1 MASNWW
7 LGGAASAAVVSILVA
22 CAPAAEVTGASSDR
36 VSTTSFD
43 KNDVVSDAA
52 LTDKDALTATQI
64 QAFLDKTPWNTKSVL
79 ASYTE
84 DGQSAAQ
91 IISTV
96 SQKYGVNPIALL
108 VRVQMEQSLLYKT
121 TAPDTT
127 IKIAFGCGCPHSS
140 ICSAKYE
147 GFANQADCAAG
158 TLSRSIVAATTSTGT
173 ASGWKKGVAKT
184 TVDKI
189 AVNPANAATAAL
201 YTYTPY
207 VGEAGGGDKGVGG
220 ASLHKQVW
228 DKVTT
233 NLAYT
238 PGAHASTATA
248 TTTATVDAGS
258 DAGPTDD
265 TTDPDDG
272 SDTGDTGD
280 TTATDAGAPTTTTT
294 TKPSAS
300 SSAADD
306 ASLLEEG
313 SAPPAANNVPLPQS
327 SGSHK
332 STSSSSSATTTS
344 GSASSD
350 EGDSTSGSS
359 SSSASGDDGTTTS
372 KPVAS
377 SGCSSTGHAGG
388 GSGLFAGISVAIVGL
403 LSRRRRR

>member
-22 CAPAAEVTGASSDR
+22 CAPAAEVTGASGDR
-36 VSTTSFD
+36 VTTGTFD

-52 LTDKDALTATQI
+52 LLDKDALTTEQI
-64 QAFLDKTPWNTKSVL
+64 QAFLDKTPWNTKSAL

-91 IISTV
+91 IITTV
-96 SQKYGVNPIALL
+96 SQKYGVNPIALM
-108 VRVQMEQSLLYKT
+108 VRVQMEQSLLYKDKA
-121 TAPDTT
+121 TATDTA

-158 TLSRSIVAATTSTGT
+158 TLARSIAAATTSTGT
-173 ASGWKKGVAKT
+173 ASGWKKGVVKT

-220 ASLHKQVW
+220 ASLHKSVW

-233 NLAYT
+233 ALKYT
-238 PGAHASTATA
+238 PGANPTTTATA
-248 TTTATVDAGS
+248 TTTTTTDAGTS
-258 DAGPTDD
+258 TDD
-265 TTDPDDG
+265 TSDPDDT
-272 SDTGDTGD
+272 SDTGDT
-280 TTATDAGAPTTTTT
+280 TTDDAGAPTTTTT
-294 TKPSAS
+294 PTKASAAAA
-300 SSAADD
+300 AADD
-306 ASLLEEG
+306 ASLLKEG

-332 STSSSSSATTTS
+332 STSSSSATTTS

-350 EGDSTSGSS
+350 DNSS
-359 SSSASGDDGTTTS
+359 SSSSNGDSSNDGTTTS

-377 SGCSSTGHAGG
+377 SGCSSTGHGGG

-403 LSRRRRR
+403 LSRRRRANG